1 MQEFLENAVYWHWLA
16 FAAILL
22 IAEIAL
28 PITFFLWMS
37 IAAAITGLL
46 MLGLDMSWQVQ
57 LIVFSVLSVISIIA
71 SRVYIK
77 NNPIE
82 SDDSQLNRR
91 GEQHIGKIYT
101 LDTGIQNGSGKVRV
115 GDSLWRVE
123 GPELA
128 AGTRVKVINVN
139 GNSFVVKEN
148 KQE

>member
-1 MQEFLENAVYWHWLA
+1 MQQFFEELVFWHWWA

-28 PITFFLWMS
+28 PVTFFLWMS
-37 IAAAITGLL
+37 VAAAVTGLL
-46 MLGLDMSWQVQ
+46 VFAVDMSWQVQ
-57 LIVFSVLSVISIIA
+57 LIVFSVLSVISIVA
-71 SRVYIK
+71 SRIYIK

-101 LDTGIQNGSGKVRV
+101 LDTDIQNGSGKVRV

-128 AGTRVKVINVN
+128 AGTRVKVIDVN

-148 KQE
+148 KKG

>member
-1 MQEFLENAVYWHWLA
+1 MQEFLENAVYWHWWA

-57 LIVFSVLSVISIIA
+57 LMIFAILSVISIVA
-71 SRVYIK
+71 SRVYLK
-77 NNPIE
+77 KNPIQ
-82 SDDSQLNRR
+82 SDDIQLSRR
-91 GEQHIGKIYT
+91 GDQHIGKVYT
-101 LDTGIQNGSGKVRV
+101 LETDISNGSGKVRV
-115 GDSLWRVE
+115 GDTLWRVE
-123 GPELA
+123 GPELS
-128 AGTRVKVINVN
+128 AGTHVEVIEID

-148 KQE
+148 EQA